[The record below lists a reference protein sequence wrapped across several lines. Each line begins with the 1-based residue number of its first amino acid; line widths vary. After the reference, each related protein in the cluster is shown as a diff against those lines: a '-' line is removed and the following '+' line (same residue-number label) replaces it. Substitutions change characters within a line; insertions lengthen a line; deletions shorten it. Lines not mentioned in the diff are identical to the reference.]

1 MWPLGQARS
10 PARTTVFRTRFGR
23 AFAAPQRPEVEEL
36 LGLMRRPAATGLR
49 CTGLAIED
57 FSIYELESHHLWN
70 KVLLMSD
77 PAVQISESSRRLDAI
92 DRKILM
98 VLQEDASLSVA
109 EIGDRVGL
117 SSTPCWKRIQR
128 LEADGVILRRVAL
141 VDQNRIGLGITV
153 FVSVESADHSEA
165 WLKKFADAVTAMPEV
180 MEFYRMAGDVDYML
194 RVVVADMQSYDGF
207 YKKLIGAVPL
217 KNVTSRFAME
227 KIKSV
232 TALPVPAA

>member
-1 MWPLGQARS
+1 MAPS
-10 PARTTVFRTRFGR
+10 PPRNVLKLKHFWTEGR
-23 AFAAPQRPEVEEL
+23 LPPPRGCPDD
-36 LGLMRRPAATGLR
+36 
-49 CTGLAIED
+49 GLAIEE
-57 FSIYELESHHLWN
+57 FSIYQVFQSLNWN

-77 PAVQISESSRRLDAI
+77 VAVQIHEPNRRLDAI

-141 VDQNRIGLGITV
+141 VDQNKIGLGISV

-165 WLKKFADAVTAMPEV
+165 WLKKFADAVSAMPEV

-194 RVVVADMQSYDGF
+194 RVVVADMQSYDVF
-207 YKKLIGAVPL
+207 YKKLISAVPL

-232 TALPVPAA
+232 TALPVPAVA

>member
-1 MWPLGQARS
+1 MGLDI
-10 PARTTVFRTRFGR
+10 
-23 AFAAPQRPEVEEL
+23 EEFSLYEGLQL
-36 LGLMRRPAATGLR
+36 LK
-49 CTGLAIED
+49 
-57 FSIYELESHHLWN
+57 WN
-70 KVLLMSD
+70 KVLLMSELATQL
-77 PAVQISESSRRLDAI
+77 PEPNSRRLDAI

-141 VDQNRIGLGITV
+141 VDQNKIGLGISV

-165 WLKKFADAVTAMPEV
+165 WLKKFADAVSAMPEV

-194 RVVVADMQSYDGF
+194 RVVVADMQSYDIF
-207 YKKLIGAVPL
+207 YKRLIATVPL

-232 TALPVPAA
+232 TALPVPAMAQ